1 MNLNMTIPIRS
12 AEEALSLAM
21 LFESYSDS
29 YPILSK
35 GAEDLRALAARLV
48 EDPAQLPLLPETTKG

>member
-1 MNLNMTIPIRS
+1 MNLNMTIPIKS
-12 AEEALSLAM
+12 AEEAISLAM

-35 GAEDLRALAARLV
+35 GAEDLRALAATLV
-48 EDPAQLPLLPETTKG
+48 ENPAQLPLLPEITNG